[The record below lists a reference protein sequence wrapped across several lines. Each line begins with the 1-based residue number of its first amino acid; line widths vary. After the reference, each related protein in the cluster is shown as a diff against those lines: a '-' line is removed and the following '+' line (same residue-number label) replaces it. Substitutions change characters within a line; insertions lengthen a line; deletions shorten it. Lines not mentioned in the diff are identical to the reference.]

1 MLYQYRKDYQKIT
14 MGLFSLVSDLQNI
27 DLVSQEMA
35 WYADK
40 SNRMIYLW
48 KDGHHN
54 WSGLIGIEVQN
65 AQLLIHRLILAPPS
79 RNQENYNQL
88 LDELQSLYPKAKIIG
103 GFETK
108 KICTRWEQTKV
119 HGNES

>member
-14 MGLFSLVSDLQNI
+14 MGLFSLVSDLQNM

-40 SNRMIYLW
+40 SDRMIYLW
-48 KDGHHN
+48 KDRHNN
-54 WSGLIGIEVQN
+54 WSGLVGIEVEN
-65 AQLLIHRLILAPPS
+65 DQLLIHRLILAPPS
-79 RNQENYNQL
+79 RNQENYSRL
-88 LDELQSLYPKAKIIG
+88 LDELQSLYPKEKIIG

-108 KICTRWEQTKV
+108 EICAKWEQSKD
-119 HGNES
+119 HERI